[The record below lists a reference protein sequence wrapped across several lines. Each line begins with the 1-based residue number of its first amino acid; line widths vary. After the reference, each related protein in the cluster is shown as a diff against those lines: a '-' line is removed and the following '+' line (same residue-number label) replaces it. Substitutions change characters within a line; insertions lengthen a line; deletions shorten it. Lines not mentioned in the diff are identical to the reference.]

1 MKLKFSLL
9 DGSLKPEF
17 PAIGEIFMPA
27 LSSLVATPKSGQSVI
42 GDVSSTDT
50 IAQRVAAADNSGLP
64 TIRELWAS

>member
-17 PAIGEIFMPA
+17 PAIGGIFTPA

-42 GDVSSTDT
+42 G
-50 IAQRVAAADNSGLP
+50 
-64 TIRELWAS
+64 E